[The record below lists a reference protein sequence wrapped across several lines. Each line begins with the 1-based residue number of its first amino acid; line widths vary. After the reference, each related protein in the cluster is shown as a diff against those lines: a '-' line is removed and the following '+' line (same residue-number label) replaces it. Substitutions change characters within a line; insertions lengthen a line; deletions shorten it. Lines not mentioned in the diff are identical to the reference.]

1 MSISTASG
9 RSGAV
14 AAGHALAADAARD
27 VLREGGSSVDAVI
40 AGSAVQCVVEMPW
53 CGIGGDAFALI
64 REVDGTVHALNGSG
78 SAPRDIV
85 RAMGAGGHVPRFGPL
100 STGVPGLVDAWYELH
115 DRFGKI
121 PMGVLLGPACR
132 LAFDGVADARLTKAI
147 GRLPDLD
154 GGRQLASLTASGERV
169 RQPDLASTLRAIA
182 DEGRSAFYEGEIGAR
197 IVEHVRAR
205 GGALSRDDLIAHR
218 SEWAEPLSTTY
229 RDTTVYTQPPV
240 SMGILLLV
248 ALRLFDQ
255 GGAAGVVGDPVDAI
269 DEMVQIK
276 KLVFDRVLPR
286 LGDPRVVG
294 NPDVLS
300 DEFLARLRNDSL
312 TDAAVIP
319 SGTDTTT
326 LVVTGPDGA
335 TISFIHSL
343 FNEFGARELV
353 PGAGIVL
360 NDRLAN
366 LVVDPSHPNGLAGGK
381 RPMHTLHSYIVER
394 ADGSVIA
401 GATPGGR
408 GQIQTNLQVLVDIID
423 GRRELEDAIDRPR
436 WVHGMPRT
444 SNADDTVYLE
454 VGLGEVR
461 EALARKGHHV
471 AVLDGDKDD
480 QFGSCTLVSTDSH
493 TRKAAADRR
502 RSAVAVAY

>member
-1 MSISTASG
+1 MSIRTASG
-9 RSGAV
+9 RNGAV
-14 AAGHALAADAARD
+14 AAGHVLAADAARD
-27 VLREGGSSVDAVI
+27 VLRDGGSSVDAVI

-64 REVDGTVHALNGSG
+64 REVDGTLHALNGSG
-78 SAPRDIV
+78 SAPRDIA
-85 RAMGAGGHVPRFGPL
+85 RMMGAGGQVPRFGPL
-100 STGVPGLVDAWYELH
+100 STGVPGLVDAWYEMH

-121 PMGVLLGPACR
+121 PMSVLLGPARR
-132 LAFDGVADARLTKAI
+132 LAREGVADARLAKAI
-147 GRLPDLD
+147 GHLPDLD
-154 GGRQLASLTASGERV
+154 GGQQLASLTAAEGLV
-169 RQPDLASTLRAIA
+169 RQPDLAATLDVIA
-182 DEGRSAFYEGEIGAR
+182 DEGRSAFYEGEIGVR
-197 IVEHVRAR
+197 IVDHVRAR

-218 SEWAEPLSTTY
+218 SEWAEPLASTY
-229 RDTTVYTQPPV
+229 RDATIYTQPPV
-240 SMGILLLV
+240 SMGVLLLV
-248 ALRLFDQ
+248 ALRLFCQ
-255 GGAAGVVGDPVDAI
+255 REAAGAIGDAVDEI
-269 DEMVQIK
+269 DEMVRIK
-276 KLVFDRVLPR
+276 KLVFERVFPQ

-300 DEFLARLRNDSL
+300 DRFLAGLNDAF
-312 TDAAVIP
+312 TDAASAP
-319 SGTDTTT
+319 SGADTTT
-326 LVVTGPDGA
+326 LAVTGPDGA

-366 LVVDPSHPNGLAGGK
+366 LVVDASHPNGLAGNK

-394 ADGSVIA
+394 GDGQVIA

-408 GQIQTNLQVLVDIID
+408 GQVQTNLQVLVDIID
-423 GRRELEDAIDRPR
+423 HGRDLEHAIDHPR

-444 SNADDTVYLE
+444 SAVDDTVYLE
-454 VGLGEVR
+454 AGLVEHR
-461 EALARKGHHV
+461 EALARKGHQV
-471 AVLDGDKDD
+471 TVLDGDKDD

-502 RSAVAVAY
+502 RSAAAVAY